1 LNADVLKPIA
11 RKLLRTHRVH
21 GVRPEDLAS
30 ALASGRP
37 RRASDGERLCSEGE
51 PSESM
56 FVLLKGSVQVLRK
69 DDRGDER
76 QLAVL
81 QAPALVGHMGLVDGS
96 ARSASCVARGE
107 IGCIQMKRETFQ
119 RLLDEPTAGGAA
131 LRRLILASLIG
142 QLTSANTR
150 IQEMIKE
157 APAPRPAV
165 DSVVPVRKKKAI
177 SSDDILKLAGVLD
190 GWSVDSNELETNIR
204 FVEDEDM
211 RRTREARRKK

>member
-1 LNADVLKPIA
+1 MNAEVLKPIA

-21 GVRPEDLAS
+21 GVRPEDLAT

-37 RRASDGERLCSEGE
+37 LRVADGERLCSEGE

-56 FVLLKGSVQVLRK
+56 FVLLKGRVQVLRK
-69 DDRGDER
+69 DDRGEER

-81 QAPALVGHMGLVDGS
+81 QAPVLVGHMVLVDGS
-96 ARSASCVARGE
+96 ARSASCLAQGE
-107 IGCIQMKRETFQ
+107 IGCIQMKRTTFQ
-119 RLLDEPTAGGAA
+119 LLLDEATAGGAA
-131 LRRLILASLIG
+131 MRRLILASLIG

-150 IQEMIKE
+150 IQEMIKDV
-157 APAPRPAV
+157 PAPRAV
-165 DSVVPVRKKKAI
+165 EKTDTARKKKDI

-190 GWSVDSNELETNIR
+190 GWSVDSNALETNIR

>member
-1 LNADVLKPIA
+1 MNAEVLKPIA

-21 GVRPEDLAS
+21 GARPEDLAT

-37 RRASDGERLCSEGE
+37 LRVADGKRLCREGE

-56 FVLLKGSVQVLRK
+56 FVLLKGRVQVLRK
-69 DDRGDER
+69 DDRGEER

-81 QAPALVGHMGLVDGS
+81 QAPVLVGHMGLVDGS
-96 ARSASCVARGE
+96 ARSASCVAQGE

-119 RLLDEPTAGGAA
+119 LLLDEPTAGGAA
-131 LRRLILASLIG
+131 MRRLILASLIG

-150 IQEMIKE
+150 IQEMIKD
-157 APAPRPAV
+157 APAPKAV
-165 DSVVPVRKKKAI
+165 EKTETARKKTEI

-190 GWSVDSNELETNIR
+190 GWSVDSNALETNIR